1 MFAHCPTDAV
11 IPSLTFTKAE
21 LVYVLSTL
29 LTEVADTDNS
39 TRIEL
44 VEIRHYLNQIQ
55 DRVALALS
63 DGTIGRAMA
72 HCSEEPIGETQNPER
87 QPEVPSLA
95 DLKRRFPTLSEDEIR
110 EVLDK
115 AREEQKRKAEDER
128 KNAPPAPPS
137 FIAGP
142 MKVEQT
148 EPTMQPIL
156 TPQEKKNMENSKKFA
171 QMLGAF

>member
-44 VEIRHYLNQIQ
+44 VEVRHYLNQIQ
-55 DRVALALS
+55 DRVSMALA
-63 DGTIGRAMA
+63 DGTIGRAMT
-72 HCSEEPIGETQNPER
+72 HSSDKPIGDTKKHEK
-87 QPEVPSLA
+87 QPEVPSIE
-95 DLKRRFPTLSEDEIR
+95 DLKRRFPTLSGDEIR

-115 AREEQKRKAEDER
+115 AREEQKRKEEEER
-128 KNAPPAPPS
+128 KNAPPPPPS
-137 FIAGP
+137 FIAKP
-142 MKVEQT
+142 IQR
-148 EPTMQPIL
+148 EPEENVPTHVL

-171 QMLGAF
+171 QLLGAF

>member
-55 DRVALALS
+55 DRVALALA
-63 DGTIGRAMA
+63 DGTIGRAMV
-72 HCSEEPIGETQNPER
+72 HCTEKPIEDTPKPEKPPR
-87 QPEVPSLA
+87 GPSLA
-95 DLKRRFPTLSEDEIR
+95 DLKRQFPTLSEDEIR

-115 AREEQKRKAEDER
+115 VREEQKRKTEEER

-137 FIAGP
+137 FIAKP
-142 MKVEQT
+142 MKVEQK
-148 EPTMQPIL
+148 EPIMQPIL
-156 TPQEKKNMENSKKFA
+156 TPQEKKDRENSKKFA

>member
-29 LTEVADTDNS
+29 LTDVADTDNS
-39 TRIEL
+39 TRIAL
-44 VEIRHYLNQIQ
+44 VEVRHYLNQIQ
-55 DRVALALS
+55 DRVSLALS
-63 DGTIGRAMA
+63 DGTIGRAMV
-72 HCSEEPIGETQNPER
+72 HFSEKPIGDTKKQEK
-87 QPEVPSLA
+87 QPELPSMA

-115 AREEQKRKAEDER
+115 AREEQKRKEEEER
-128 KNAPPAPPS
+128 KNAPPPPPS
-137 FIAGP
+137 FIAKP
-142 MKVEQT
+142 IKEEQK
-148 EPTMQPIL
+148 EPIMQPIL

-171 QMLGAF
+171 QLLGAF

>member
-44 VEIRHYLNQIQ
+44 VEVRHYLNQIQ
-55 DRVALALS
+55 YRVAMALS
-63 DGTIGRAMA
+63 DGTIGRAMS
-72 HCSEEPIGETQNPER
+72 HFSEKPGDTKKQEK
-87 QPEVPSLA
+87 QPEVPSMA

-115 AREEQKRKAEDER
+115 AREEQNRKAEEER
-128 KNAPPAPPS
+128 RNNPPPPPS
-137 FIAGP
+137 FIAKP
-142 MKVEQT
+142 IQR
-148 EPTMQPIL
+148 EPKENVPTHVL

-171 QMLGAF
+171 QLLGAF